1 LAKLSRL
8 VRALMSLV
16 FSVLV
21 ILFFYGY
28 LTPFG
33 LDPNEIL
40 GPQFAALLGS
50 GALMG
55 GTTGST
61 YSFLAPFIP
70 GGATGIIV
78 YTILKRSGGV
88 TRSVM
93 APSAPSPDEMMKKM
107 NMEGMM
113 SRMSGVSMMAGA
125 PNMSM
130 NLPADIT
137 RSQFVVLR
145 GYRQGLKSPM
155 EIANSISMDKREV
168 DAETSALVANG
179 YLTKDLK
186 LSIKAINL
194 LGN

>member
-1 LAKLSRL
+1 LQKLSRL
-8 VRALMSLV
+8 VRALVSLA

-33 LDPNEIL
+33 LDPNAIL

-50 GALMG
+50 NALMG
-55 GTTGST
+55 GATGST
-61 YSFLAPFIP
+61 SSLIAPFIP
-70 GGATGIIV
+70 GGAAGIIV

-88 TRSVM
+88 TRSLM
-93 APSAPSPDEMMKKM
+93 APSAPSPDEMMKRM
-107 NMEGMM
+107 NIEGMM
-113 SRMSGVSMMAGA
+113 SKMGGMGMMAGA
-125 PNMSM
+125 SSLPM

-145 GYRQGLKSPM
+145 GYRQGLKGPM
-155 EIANSISMDKREV
+155 EVANSISMDKAEV

-179 YLTKDLK
+179 YLTKDLR
-186 LSIKAINL
+186 LSIKAMGL